1 MYSPMIFYFYFL
13 VFVAYVSINVV
24 FILLG
29 IQEIHQEGDNGEEIK
44 TTSYEDNV
52 VLFNWSLYIILIE
65 CF

>member
-1 MYSPMIFYFYFL
+1 MIFFLKFFL

-29 IQEIHQEGDNGEEIK
+29 IQEIYQEEDNGEEIK
-44 TTSYEDNV
+44 TTSYKDNV

>member
-1 MYSPMIFYFYFL
+1 MIFFLKFFL

-29 IQEIHQEGDNGEEIK
+29 IQEIYQEEDNGEEIK

-52 VLFNWSLYIILIE
+52 VLFN
-65 CF
+65 

>member
-1 MYSPMIFYFYFL
+1 M
-13 VFVAYVSINVV
+13 

-29 IQEIHQEGDNGEEIK
+29 IQEIYQEKENGEEIK

-52 VLFNWSLYIILIE
+52 ALFNLISLYIILIE

>member
-1 MYSPMIFYFYFL
+1 M
-13 VFVAYVSINVV
+13 

-52 VLFNWSLYIILIE
+52 ILFNLISLYIILIE

>member
-1 MYSPMIFYFYFL
+1 MIFYFL
-13 VFVAYVSINVV
+13 VFVVYVSINVV

-29 IQEIHQEGDNGEEIK
+29 IQEIYQEKENGEEIK

-52 VLFNWSLYIILIE
+52 ALFNLISLYIILIE